1 MRIDV
6 FRDRVFEGKV
16 QRLDVGLERE
26 SRTFEVYVL
35 LDNPEL
41 QLRPNM
47 QASVSIAIGEPQ
59 EVLAVPQ
66 RAVLGD
72 LGNLFVFVRD
82 GNTFERRNVVVGIKS
97 GDQVEI
103 VEGVL
108 PGDNVVTEGHYQLQF
123 ATAAKPAA
131 AEDEHGHSHDQPST
145 GIAGKHLPGWAWG
158 LGGLVLGA
166 LLTVLMRRGNSEATA

>member
-1 MRIDV
+1 M
-6 FRDRVFEGKV
+6 
-16 QRLDVGLERE
+16 
-26 SRTFEVYVL
+26 L

-47 QASVSIAIGEPQ
+47 QASVSIAIGEAQ

-82 GNTFERRNVVVGIKS
+82 GNTFERRNVVVGMKA

-108 PGDNVVTEGHYQLQF
+108 PGDNVVTEGNYQLQF
-123 ATAAKPAA
+123 ATTTAKNCRSRRRTW
-131 AEDEHGHSHDQPST
+131 AEGPQP
-145 GIAGKHLPGWAWG
+145 
-158 LGGLVLGA
+158 
-166 LLTVLMRRGNSEATA
+166 